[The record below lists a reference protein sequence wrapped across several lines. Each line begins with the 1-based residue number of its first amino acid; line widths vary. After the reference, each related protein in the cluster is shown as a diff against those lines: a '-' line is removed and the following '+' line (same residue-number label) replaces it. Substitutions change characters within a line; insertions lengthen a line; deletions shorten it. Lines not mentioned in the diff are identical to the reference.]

1 VPYPLIPVSHL
12 DGPPDPERR
21 LRFMEV
27 VRRRLRERRY
37 SRRTEEAYA
46 QWIRRFIRFH
56 GRRHPKDLG
65 ENEVRDFLSALA
77 VEGGVSASTQN
88 QALAAL
94 RFLYDA
100 VLARPLS
107 RADDFTP
114 APRRE
119 RVPTVLSEDEV
130 RALLAKLSRVPRLCA
145 ELMYGSGLRISECLA
160 LRVKD
165 VDIDRLEI
173 VVRGGKGDRDRRT
186 PLAARTVDILR
197 KHLARELAR
206 YERDRRRDIRTTG
219 IGDALSRKYPNA
231 EREWRWR
238 YVFASVRTVVDEA
251 GVRRRHHIDASLL
264 QRAIPEAARSADLS
278 KRVTCHAL
286 RHSFATH
293 MLESGTDVSTVQ
305 KLLGHEHLE
314 TTSRY
319 LHPNNRGRLT
329 VRSPADR
336 L

>member
-197 KHLARELAR
+197 KHLARELR
-206 YERDRRRDIRTTG
+206 
-219 IGDALSRKYPNA
+219 
-231 EREWRWR
+231 
-238 YVFASVRTVVDEA
+238 
-251 GVRRRHHIDASLL
+251 
-264 QRAIPEAARSADLS
+264 ARSA
-278 KRVTCHAL
+278 A
-286 RHSFATH
+286 
-293 MLESGTDVSTVQ
+293 
-305 KLLGHEHLE
+305 
-314 TTSRY
+314 
-319 LHPNNRGRLT
+319 
-329 VRSPADR
+329 
-336 L
+336 